1 MSDFVQWKESDVISR
16 FGVPKDELVL
26 FRNSLTEGEHWE
38 RMPQGKRPLRT
49 CPIVFTE
56 TGWAAVVHKFGL
68 IEVHGVREV
77 GDTSGVIVMEPAA
90 ADPEVMEKADVL
102 RADYPNHRVMLV
114 KTESGKTVF
123 CNVFDSR
130 PFKARMPV
138 VVKYRGGRWYC
149 EHRPT
154 SVLRLNTL
162 LKRNSQPQ

>member
-16 FGVPKDELVL
+16 FGVPKDELVI

-38 RMPQGKRPLRT
+38 RMPQGKRPLKT
-49 CPIVFTE
+49 CPIAFTE
-56 TGWAAVVHKFGL
+56 AGWKAVVEKFGL
-68 IEVHGVREV
+68 IEVHASKEEAK
-77 GDTSGVIVMEPAA
+77 VMEPAA

-130 PFKARMPV
+130 PFKPRMPV
-138 VVKYRGGRWYC
+138 IVKYRGGRWYC

-154 SVLRLNTL
+154 SILRLNTL

>member
-1 MSDFVQWKESDVISR
+1 MSDFVQWKESDVIER
-16 FGVPKDELVL
+16 FGVPKDELVI
-26 FRNSLTEGEHWE
+26 FRKSLTEGEHWE

-49 CPIVFTE
+49 CPIAFTE
-56 TGWAAVVHKFGL
+56 AGWKAVVDRFGL
-68 IEVHGVREV
+68 TEVHATKDKVK
-77 GDTSGVIVMEPAA
+77 VMEPAA
-90 ADPEVMEKADVL
+90 VDPEVMEKADVL

-114 KTESGKTVF
+114 KLESGKSVF

-130 PFKARMPV
+130 PFKPKMPV

-154 SVLRLNTL
+154 SILRLNLL